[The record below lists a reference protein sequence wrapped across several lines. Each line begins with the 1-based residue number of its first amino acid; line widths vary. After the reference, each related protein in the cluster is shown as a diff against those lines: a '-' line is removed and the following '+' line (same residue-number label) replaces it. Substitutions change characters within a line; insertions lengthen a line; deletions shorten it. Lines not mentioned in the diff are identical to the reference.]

1 VSSLNH
7 GTNTLKSTKL
17 QGVKGVIRLYRHPLL
32 PSGRLRSSPE
42 EYSQYRGCYDVL
54 EEISEFVERLILTTE
69 QSLAEEKEEEEREE
83 VLQQMKTVRDS
94 VGKIFRKLEL
104 E

>member
-1 VSSLNH
+1 M
-7 GTNTLKSTKL
+7 
-17 QGVKGVIRLYRHPLL
+17 
-32 PSGRLRSSPE
+32 
-42 EYSQYRGCYDVL
+42 CYDVL
-54 EEISEFVERLILTTE
+54 EEISEFVERLITTE
-69 QSLAEEKEEEEREE
+69 QSVAEEKKEEEREE